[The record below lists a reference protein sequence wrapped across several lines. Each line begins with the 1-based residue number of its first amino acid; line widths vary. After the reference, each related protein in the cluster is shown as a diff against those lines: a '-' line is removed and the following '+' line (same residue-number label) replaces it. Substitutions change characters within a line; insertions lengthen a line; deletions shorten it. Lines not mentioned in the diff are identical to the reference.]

1 MPGRVQRDVKAWRQ
15 WNNGVQVAS
24 RLPSNPIFLKL
35 HGLVLQRL
43 LLKGWDYWLLVLWKL
58 DIP

>member
-1 MPGRVQRDVKAWRQ
+1 VEQQYTSSLAILL
-15 WNNGVQVAS
+15 N
-24 RLPSNPIFLKL
+24 LIFLKL